1 MHPTRA
7 SNSIQDFGYGDN
19 AGHATILFDG
29 FCNFCVGAVQFI
41 IKRDHRRHFRFA
53 TVQSP
58 IGAALLREQNLR
70 FEQLQSFV
78 LIENG
83 RVYQRS
89 TAALRVARRLKGLWP
104 LFNVFLIIPAP
115 LRNASYAMFSKR
127 RYVLFGK
134 RKTCMLPTE
143 EMLDRFLKQ

>member
-1 MHPTRA
+1 MHRTRA
-7 SNSIQDFGYGDN
+7 SHSIQDFGEA
-19 AGHATILFDG
+19 AGASHATIIFDG
-29 FCNFCVGAVQFI
+29 FCNFCVGAVNFI

-58 IGAALLREQNLR
+58 IGAGLLREHNLR

-104 LFNVFLIIPAP
+104 LFNVFLIVPAP
-115 LRNASYAMFSKR
+115 LRNAGYAMFSRR
-127 RYVLFGK
+127 RYSLFGK
-134 RKTCMLPTE
+134 RVTCMLPTP
-143 EMLDRFLKQ
+143 EMMESFLKE